1 MAAVRTVLGDLPPGE
16 LGVTDAHGR
25 LFPHTPPP
33 PGREPGDGEA
43 AEAGLRAFRERGG
56 GAVAR
61 WTPYGTGRRGAAL
74 AALSRATGV
83 HLVAATGLHRA
94 AHYGS
99 GELAAVKREMAGLF
113 VEELT
118 AGLRD
123 APGGSPDGAAPRA
136 GMVTVA
142 GALHG
147 PDAHAVRTMTA
158 AAEAHHATGAPVG
171 VDLGADTAAAEVL
184 ELLCGR
190 LAVPPASVLLGL
202 GLGPGPGRA
211 GRFPD
216 SRAQREAAASG
227 AYLVFGGPDGPGG
240 LGGPDAPD
248 GEHRAAGR
256 RLPDTLADLAAAGH
270 AERLLL
276 GGAAGALPAG
286 GLRPRVAREL
296 GGELADLVLVHNPAR
311 AYAADWRA

>member
-1 MAAVRTVLGDLPPGE
+1 
-16 LGVTDAHGR
+16 
-25 LFPHTPPP
+25 
-33 PGREPGDGEA
+33 
-43 AEAGLRAFRERGG
+43 
-56 GAVAR
+56 VAQ
-61 WTPYGTGRRGAAL
+61 WTPYGTGRRGGAL

-94 AHYGS
+94 AHYGG

-123 APGGSPDGAAPRA
+123 APGGSPDGTVPRA
-136 GMVTVA
+136 GMITVA
-142 GALHG
+142 QTLHG

-171 VDLGADTAAAEVL
+171 VDLEAGTAAADVL

-190 LAVPPASVLLGL
+190 LAVPPASVLLG
-202 GLGPGPGRA
+202 RA

-216 SRAQREAAASG
+216 PRAQREAAASG
-227 AYLVFGGPDGPGG
+227 AYLVFGGPGGPG
-240 LGGPDAPD
+240 
-248 GEHRAAGR
+248 GEHRAHRATGR
-256 RLPDTLADLAAAGH
+256 RPPDSLADLADLAAAGH
-270 AERLLL
+270 GERLLL
-276 GGAAGALPAG
+276 GGAAAGALPAG

-296 GGELADLVLVHNPAR
+296 GGELADLILVHNPAR
-311 AYAADWRA
+311 AYAADWKA